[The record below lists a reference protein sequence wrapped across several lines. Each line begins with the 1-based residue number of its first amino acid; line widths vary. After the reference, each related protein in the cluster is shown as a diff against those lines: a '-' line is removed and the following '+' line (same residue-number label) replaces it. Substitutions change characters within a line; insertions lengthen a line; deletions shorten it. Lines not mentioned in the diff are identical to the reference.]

1 MRFFKNLWAHLPLF
15 LLWGVISAMLWGWI
29 FTFVTDTAPENKV
42 TVYCHVPAV
51 QDTELAARLEETMPE
66 GLRMI
71 KVHSFDYV
79 MFGEVTGGDVYIIP
93 ASEVGSFAGDLAPVD
108 GVFGVKVYDAA
119 SGAGAALSYI
129 RYGGEDYCLFL
140 GAGSVHLTDGKA
152 LEVAKQLTEL

>member
-42 TVYCHVPAV
+42 TVYCRVPALE
-51 QDTELAARLEETMPE
+51 DTKLAARLEETMPE

-93 ASEVGSFAGDLAPVD
+93 ASEIGPFAGDLAAVD

-119 SGAGAALSYI
+119 SGAGAALPYI
-129 RYGGEDYCLFL
+129 RYGGEDYYLFL
-140 GAGSVHLTDGKA
+140 GAGSVHLEDGKA